1 MIIKVENLH
10 KDFMQGESRV
20 SAVKNVS
27 FSLKEGE
34 SLALTGPS
42 GSGKTTIMS
51 LLAGLDTPTSGQITV
66 AETKLGGLSEKELS
80 NFRARDVG
88 IVFQQF
94 HLMPHLTALENV
106 CLPLEINKIKNA
118 ETEALKMLE
127 AVGLKSRV
135 HHLPNQLSGG
145 EKQRVAIARALV
157 LKPRVIL
164 ADEPSGNLDFET
176 GQSVMKLLFDLVNE
190 NGLSLVLVTHNADL
204 AKKCD
209 RRINLISGAL
219 QMQKDL

>member
-118 ETEALKMLE
+118 EAQALKMLE

-209 RRINLISGAL
+209 RRINLISGSL